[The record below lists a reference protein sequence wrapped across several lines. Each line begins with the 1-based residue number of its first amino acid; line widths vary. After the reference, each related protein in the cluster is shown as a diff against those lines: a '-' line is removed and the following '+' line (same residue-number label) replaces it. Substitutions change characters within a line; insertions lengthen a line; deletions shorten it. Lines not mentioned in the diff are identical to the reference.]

1 MVNRKDMLMRI
12 PTPSEGQGP
21 AGRYPFRTPLSV
33 VLVPL
38 VLAGSLSSA
47 REAPQSALPDAFR
60 AEDLLWAIDLGAHQY
75 TIPIV
80 DDGQLFI
87 GVNDANLK
95 HSTLRRSGGGMLMR
109 LEPKT
114 GEMVWQMVIP
124 RYEEGNIRPSHFNIW
139 RCGVCSRPAIEG
151 KRLYIVG
158 PRGDVLCLDRNGQT
172 DGNDGPYMKEAE
184 YMEAPAD
191 YRLQKTD
198 GDIIWEYNLV
208 HEAGVVPHDVCG
220 SSPLLVG
227 GYLYACTSNGQDNR
241 HSRIVKPEA
250 PALIVLDKETG
261 KLVAVEAEGISKRSY
276 HCNWSS
282 PVAATVRGKPIILF
296 GGGDGILYAFKP
308 VVSSMGEPRPL
319 KKLWQYDCNPKEYR
333 YLDGKER
340 RYSQYNNR
348 TPEGPSE
355 IISIPAVAGGRIYA
369 AIGQS
374 PMHGRGR
381 GMLTCIDAATGRK
394 VWESAKVD
402 RTTAQPAV
410 DGGLVYIS
418 DYTGRLHCLDADTG
432 EQYWQHELEGKA
444 WFASPVVVDGKVYMS
459 TERRTLWILKA
470 GKEKKVLGK
479 SRFKSPAITLM
490 AHDGVLYLP
499 TQRRLFAVK
508 M

>member
-1 MVNRKDMLMRI
+1 MGAPI
-12 PTPSEGQGP
+12 PTSSEGQGP
-21 AGRYPFRTPLSV
+21 AGKGPFRRPLSV
-33 VLVPL
+33 VLALL
-38 VLAGSLSSA
+38 VLAGSPGYA
-47 REAPQSALPDAFR
+47 QDAPQSMLPDAFK
-60 AEDLLWAIDLGAHQY
+60 AEDLLWAVELATHQY

-87 GVNDANLK
+87 GVNDAKLD
-95 HSTLRRSGGGMLMR
+95 HSTLKRSGGGVLMR

-114 GEMVWQMVIP
+114 GETVWQMVIP
-124 RYEEGNIRPSHFNIW
+124 RYEEGNTPPSHFNIW
-139 RCGVCSRPAIEG
+139 RLGVCSRPAIEG

-158 PRGDVLCLDRNGQT
+158 PGGDVLCLDRNGQT
-172 DGNDGPYMKEAE
+172 DGNDGPYTKEAE
-184 YMEAPAD
+184 YMEAPAG

-198 GDIIWEYNLV
+198 GDIIWEFNMV
-208 HEAGVVPHDVCG
+208 REAGVVPHDACA

-227 GYLYACTSNGQDNR
+227 EYLYACTCNGQDNR
-241 HSRIVKPEA
+241 HSRIVNPEA

-261 KLVAVEAEGISKRSY
+261 KLAAVEAEGISRRSF

-282 PVAATVRGKPIILF
+282 PVAATVRGRPIVVF
-296 GGGDGILYAFKP
+296 GGGDGILYAFEP
-308 VVSSMGEPRPL
+308 VARSTDDPRPL
-319 KKLWQYDCNPKEYR
+319 EKLWQYDCNPKEYR
-333 YLDGKER
+333 YLDGKKR
-340 RYSQYNNR
+340 RYSQHNNR
-348 TPEGPSE
+348 TPDGPSE
-355 IISIPAVAGGRIYA
+355 IISVPAVAGGRIYA

-394 VWESAKVD
+394 VSESAKVD

-410 DGGLVYIS
+410 DNGLVYIS
-418 DYTGRLHCLDADTG
+418 DYTGRLHCMDADTG
-432 EQYWQHELEGKA
+432 EQYWQHELEDRA

-459 TERRTLWILKA
+459 TERRHLWILKA
-470 GKEKKVLGK
+470 GKEKQVLGR
-479 SRFKSPAITLM
+479 SRFRSPAITLM